1 MQMMLVKKVEDMR
14 FVLGVDLANLLLKVC
29 KHDKHYRSKPHRIA
43 FTDTKPSFYLGDS
56 ETLFAYLI
64 NLEKVEIVATE
75 YCGSYDTI
83 LHHLPAQLG
92 KGGEVPTGYAVVFQ
106 RTYYVGGRNFTAYNL
121 TVVSSDLT
129 KQIGEIS

>member
-1 MQMMLVKKVEDMR
+1 MLRVSVKKLEDMR

-29 KHDKHYRSKPHRIA
+29 KHDKHYRSKPHRIV

-64 NLEKVEIVATE
+64 DLNKNEVVAEE

-106 RTYYVGGRNFTAYNL
+106 RTYYVGGKNFTAYNL
-121 TVVSSDLT
+121 TVVSSDLI
-129 KQIGEIS
+129 KQMGEIS